1 MLWLM
6 LKWLAVP
13 LSVAV
18 LTAYV
23 FLLCCTGQ
31 RVWAANST
39 GHMQLLVLK
48 TNKLMDALKGAGG
61 SVRSLALYPGPEP
74 LVASV
79 GLDRFLRIHD
89 CSTRTG
95 RARVYLKQ
103 QLTSV
108 AWLPTVQL
116 QQQQPVQS
124 VDAGTEEQA
133 AEEVAEVPAARKNT
147 GTKSRKH
154 RGEASTNGTGAAKP
168 RKKQRQQGM

>member
-1 MLWLM
+1 M
-6 LKWLAVP
+6 
-13 LSVAV
+13 
-18 LTAYV
+18 
-23 FLLCCTGQ
+23 
-31 RVWAANST
+31 WAANGT

-48 TNKLMDALKGAGG
+48 SNKLMDALKGAGG
-61 SVRSLALYPGPEP
+61 SVRSLALYPGLEP

-108 AWLPTVQL
+108 AWLPTVPP
-116 QQQQPVQS
+116 QQQQPVQA
-124 VDAGTEEQA
+124 VDEGTEERA
-133 AEEVAEVPAARKNT
+133 AEEVAEVPAPRSNK

-154 RGEASTNGTGAAKP
+154 RGEASVNGAGAAKP
-168 RKKQRQQGM
+168 SKKQRQQSM